1 MIQADT
7 VHRAWDAIKEA
18 GAFIMGQNK
27 GADWNEK
34 ACIARIKV

>member
-1 MIQADT
+1 MIKPDT
-7 VHRAWDAIKEA
+7 VHKAWHAIKEA
-18 GAFIMGQNK
+18 SGFIMGQNK